1 MISMMLQPLV
11 GLVVAF
17 AAGATPGSSTSANT
31 DAPGAG
37 CRDRFLEP
45 FSSTSIW
52 NTAIGSCALF
62 SPARLFGP
70 GREPTQFHNDQDFFL
85 RVSSADP
92 LTPWINQGDWGGDD
106 HCHITGK
113 VASHLRFPQNWTSA
127 SDCGDQT
134 DPAKCASK
142 PNQPNNNAMGVLL
155 EDGETIVQMQ
165 PAYRCTAG
173 GPLLARWGNSTDG
186 CPQQFPNVTS
196 IFGDGALGSHGGSGL
211 SGIGGTIRL
220 GELLPDTGPI
230 KHALKI
236 ELQHQWY
243 YGARPLQNASAY
255 NGGRGQYVWPATGSD
270 GGSNKAPGGLY
281 TGSDP
286 HIAPG
291 ALLAIPAAA
300 SASIKTNTVVGGKIK
315 QALVDFGAYI
325 VDDTGGGNS
334 VALCMEAR
342 VNDEMRK
349 TYGYTMT
356 YPHGVSS
363 ASTDPGK
370 ALYDDLLA
378 IFRALNAVI
387 NNGPDTVG
395 GGGTP
400 RVAPKPRICGAPP
413 TPPVPTFAGPCPP
426 PPPPSPLPPPS
437 PPLPPSRPVCQ
448 IRITGHCKKY
458 PEIPAGQWF
467 DDQQK
472 GGPPATTSTA
482 CCEMR
487 AGSWK
492 KDCPSCHVECKF
504 TPSSQVS
511 Y

>member
-1 MISMMLQPLV
+1 MLPQLF
-11 GLVVAF
+11 GLVAC
-17 AAGATPGSSTSANT
+17 AAGTTVAVESISVSANA
-31 DAPGAG
+31 DGPG

-52 NTAIGSCALF
+52 NTAIGSCAQF
-62 SPARLFGP
+62 SPAKLFEP

-85 RVSSADP
+85 RVSEADP

-113 VASHLRFPQNWTSA
+113 VVSHLRFPQNWTSA
-127 SDCGDQT
+127 SDCGGQP
-134 DPAKCASK
+134 DPAQCASK

-165 PAYRCTAG
+165 PAYRCTTG

-243 YGARPLQNASAY
+243 YGLRPLQNASAY

-281 TGSDP
+281 GGNDP

-291 ALLAIPAAA
+291 ALLAIPAATGA
-300 SASIKTNTVVGGKIK
+300 RIKTSTVVGGKIK
-315 QALVDFGAYI
+315 QAMIDYGAYI
-325 VDDTGGGNS
+325 VDDTGAGNS
-334 VALCMEAR
+334 VALCMEAL

-349 TYGYTMT
+349 AYGYTMT

-363 ASTDPGK
+363 ASTDPGR
-370 ALYDDLLA
+370 ALYADLLA
-378 IFRALNAVI
+378 IFRGLNAVI
-387 NNGPDTVG
+387 NNGPNSIG

-400 RVAPKPRICGAPP
+400 RVAPKPPICGAPP
-413 TPPVPTFAGPCPP
+413 TPQGSRPGHHPCPP
-426 PPPPSPLPPPS
+426 PPPPT
-437 PPLPPSRPVCQ
+437 PPLPPSRSLCK

-458 PEIPAGQWF
+458 PEIPTGQWF

-472 GGPPATTSTA
+472 GGPPATTRAA

-487 AGSWK
+487 AGSWA
-492 KDCPSCHVECKF
+492 KDCPSCHVDCKF
-504 TPSSQVS
+504 TPS
-511 Y
+511 